1 MKPAEKFEY
10 HYKPETMNDGTDVA
24 AKIELNRAKVIA
36 ADKRK
41 LKIEESN
48 RVKKNNSA
56 LDRLIQSMGQNSGDD
71 QRQALDPKGGYFIED
86 EAKIPVQKP

>member
-1 MKPAEKFEY
+1 
-10 HYKPETMNDGTDVA
+10 MNDGTDVA

-56 LDRLIQSMGQNSGDD
+56 LDRLIQSMG
-71 QRQALDPKGGYFIED
+71 
-86 EAKIPVQKP
+86 